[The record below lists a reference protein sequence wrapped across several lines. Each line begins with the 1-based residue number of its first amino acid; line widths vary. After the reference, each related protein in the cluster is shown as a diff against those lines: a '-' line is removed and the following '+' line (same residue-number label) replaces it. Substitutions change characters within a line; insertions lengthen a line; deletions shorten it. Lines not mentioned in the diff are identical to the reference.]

1 MTGPGAALLS
11 VLVITAFAMAGGGV
25 YLLAIGRDRRK
36 GALMLLAAA
45 VMFANVLILT
55 L

>member
-1 MTGPGAALLS
+1 VTGAGPALLS
-11 VLVITAFAMAGGGV
+11 VLVITAFAIAGGGV
-25 YLLAIGRDRRK
+25 YLLATGRDRRK